1 MRISDWSSDVC
12 SSDLEDTAASTAHRH
27 LRIGD
32 LAIAGLA
39 AQLAH
44 GFDQVIE
51 GMEPPFR
58 QLPPVRVEREDAVQR
73 DTLAA
78 FEKVAGRARLRDA
91 QGLKPQ
97 YRQPAEAVVEM
108 GARQVRRR
116 EVGPR
121 PEHLGSEIGR

>member
-12 SSDLEDTAASTAHRH
+12 SSDL
-27 LRIGD
+27 
-32 LAIAGLA
+32 
-39 AQLAH
+39 QLAH

-91 QGLKPQ
+91 KGLKPQ
-97 YRQPAEAVVEM
+97 YRQPAEVVLEK
-108 GARQVRRR
+108 GARQDPRR
-116 EVGPR
+116 EVGQR
-121 PEHLGSEIGR
+121 PEALGGVANRTLRQAEIGR

>member
-1 MRISDWSSDVC
+1 
-12 SSDLEDTAASTAHRH
+12 
-27 LRIGD
+27 
-32 LAIAGLA
+32 
-39 AQLAH
+39 
-44 GFDQVIE
+44 
-51 GMEPPFR
+51 MEPPFR

-121 PEHLGSEIGR
+121 PEHLGRVAQRPVRQVATPKPGTMNKTGKGR

>member
-12 SSDLEDTAASTAHRH
+12 SSDL
-27 LRIGD
+27 
-32 LAIAGLA
+32 
-39 AQLAH
+39 QLAH

-78 FEKVAGRARLRDA
+78 IEKVAGRARLRDA
-91 QGLKPQ
+91 QGLKLP
-97 YRQPAEAVVEM
+97 YHQPAEAVVEM

-116 EVGPR
+116 EDWTCTRLNTSHSCTSRIPSL
-121 PEHLGSEIGR
+121 P